1 MEFNNQ
7 YLSYEEYKSL
17 GGTLGEMPFNI
28 LELKARQIINERT
41 QNRLK
46 DVKKIPQEVKI
57 CVYDLIQ
64 IINKYNNSNNSTSS
78 NISSE
83 NIDGYSVTY
92 KSGTEL
98 TDEQKK
104 QFNERIRYCM
114 SFQRSVLNH
123 QMNIIK
129 KEVTIDEFRE
139 ALTWFQVFSKRT
151 LHSLENIPGS
161 CL

>member
-46 DVKKIPQEVKI
+46 NIEEMPQEVKI
-57 CVYDLIQ
+57 CVYDLINTM
-64 IINKYNNSNNSTSS
+64 NKYNLSNNSTSS
-78 NISSE
+78 NVSSE
-83 NIDGYSVTY
+83 NTDGYSVTY

-98 TDEQKK
+98 TEEQKK
-104 QFNERIRYCM
+104 QYDDVMETDLYGVIVDNTPILYLG
-114 SFQRSVLNH
+114 VNT
-123 QMNIIK
+123 NYY
-129 KEVTIDEFRE
+129 KEDLST
-139 ALTWFQVFSKRT
+139 
-151 LHSLENIPGS
+151 
-161 CL
+161 C

>member
-7 YLSYEEYKSL
+7 YLTYEDYKSL

-28 LELKARQIINERT
+28 LELKARQVINERT

-46 DVKKIPQEVKI
+46 DVEKIPQEVKI

-64 IINKYNNSNNSTSS
+64 TINKYNNSNNSTSS

-83 NIDGYSVTY
+83 NTDGYSVTY

-98 TDEQKK
+98 TEEQKK
-104 QFNERIRYCM
+104 QYDDVMETDLYGVIVDNTPILYLG
-114 SFQRSVLNH
+114 VNT
-123 QMNIIK
+123 NYY
-129 KEVTIDEFRE
+129 KEDLST
-139 ALTWFQVFSKRT
+139 
-151 LHSLENIPGS
+151 
-161 CL
+161 C

>member
-7 YLSYEEYKSL
+7 YLTYEEYKSL

-46 DVKKIPQEVKI
+46 DVEKIPQEVKI
-57 CVYDLIQ
+57 CVYDLINTM
-64 IINKYNNSNNSTSS
+64 NKYNLSDNSTSS

-83 NIDGYSVTY
+83 NTDGYSVTY

-98 TDEQKK
+98 TEEQKK
-104 QFNERIRYCM
+104 QHDDVMETDLYGVIVDNTPILYLG
-114 SFQRSVLNH
+114 VNT
-123 QMNIIK
+123 NYY
-129 KEVTIDEFRE
+129 KEDLST
-139 ALTWFQVFSKRT
+139 
-151 LHSLENIPGS
+151 
-161 CL
+161 C

>member
-28 LELKARQIINERT
+28 LELKARQVINERT

-46 DVKKIPQEVKI
+46 NIEGMPQEVKI
-57 CVYDLIQ
+57 CVYDLINTM
-64 IINKYNNSNNSTSS
+64 NKYNLSDNSTSS

-83 NIDGYSVTY
+83 NTDGYSVTY

-98 TDEQKK
+98 TEEQKK
-104 QFNERIRYCM
+104 QYDDVMETDLYGVIVDNTPILYLG
-114 SFQRSVLNH
+114 VNT
-123 QMNIIK
+123 NYY
-129 KEVTIDEFRE
+129 KEDLST
-139 ALTWFQVFSKRT
+139 
-151 LHSLENIPGS
+151 
-161 CL
+161 C

>member
-7 YLSYEEYKSL
+7 YLSYEEYKNL

-46 DVKKIPQEVKI
+46 DVEQIPQEVKI

-83 NIDGYSVTY
+83 NTDGYSVSY

-98 TDEQKK
+98 ITEQKA
-104 QFNERIRYCM
+104 QFEDVMFTDLYGVIVNGEAILYLGAN
-114 SFQRSVLNH
+114 RSTC
-123 QMNIIK
+123 K
-129 KEVTIDEFRE
+129 GEWET
-139 ALTWFQVFSKRT
+139 
-151 LHSLENIPGS
+151 
-161 CL
+161 C

>member
-7 YLSYEEYKSL
+7 YLSYEEYMSL

-28 LELKARQIINERT
+28 LELKARQVINERT

-46 DVKKIPQEVKI
+46 NIEEIPQEVKI
-57 CVYDLIQ
+57 CVYDLINTM
-64 IINKYNNSNNSTSS
+64 NKYNNSNNSTSS

-98 TDEQKK
+98 TEEQKK
-104 QFNERIRYCM
+104 QYDDVMETDLYGVIVDNTPILYLG
-114 SFQRSVLNH
+114 VNT
-123 QMNIIK
+123 NYY
-129 KEVTIDEFRE
+129 KEDLST
-139 ALTWFQVFSKRT
+139 
-151 LHSLENIPGS
+151 
-161 CL
+161 C

>member
-46 DVKKIPQEVKI
+46 NIEEIPQEVKI
-57 CVYDLIQ
+57 CVYDLINTM
-64 IINKYNNSNNSTSS
+64 NKYNLSNNSTSS

-83 NIDGYSVTY
+83 NIDGYSVSY

-98 TDEQKK
+98 TEEQKK
-104 QFNERIRYCM
+104 QYNDIMETDLYGVIVDNTPILY
-114 SFQRSVLNH
+114 LGA
-123 QMNIIK
+123 NINYY
-129 KEVTIDEFRE
+129 KEDLSI
-139 ALTWFQVFSKRT
+139 
-151 LHSLENIPGS
+151 
-161 CL
+161 C

>member
-1 MEFNNQ
+1 MEFKNQ

-46 DVKKIPQEVKI
+46 DIEKIPQEVKI
-57 CVYDLIQ
+57 CVYDLINTM
-64 IINKYNNSNNSTSS
+64 NKYNLSNNSTSS

-83 NIDGYSVTY
+83 NTDGYSVTY

-98 TDEQKK
+98 TEEQKK
-104 QFNERIRYCM
+104 QYDDVMETDLYGVIVDNTPILYLG
-114 SFQRSVLNH
+114 VNT
-123 QMNIIK
+123 NYY
-129 KEVTIDEFRE
+129 KEDLST
-139 ALTWFQVFSKRT
+139 
-151 LHSLENIPGS
+151 
-161 CL
+161 C

>member
-7 YLSYEEYKSL
+7 YLTYEEYKSL

-28 LELKARQIINERT
+28 LELKARQIINGRT

-46 DVKKIPQEVKI
+46 DVEKIPQEVKI
-57 CVYDLIQ
+57 CVYDLINTM
-64 IINKYNNSNNSTSS
+64 NKYNLSNNSTSS

-98 TDEQKK
+98 TEDQKK
-104 QFNERIRYCM
+104 QYDDVMETDLYGVIVDNTPILYLG
-114 SFQRSVLNH
+114 VNT
-123 QMNIIK
+123 NYY
-129 KEVTIDEFRE
+129 KEDLST
-139 ALTWFQVFSKRT
+139 
-151 LHSLENIPGS
+151 
-161 CL
+161 C

>member
-46 DVKKIPQEVKI
+46 NVEKIPQEVKI

-83 NIDGYSVTY
+83 NIDGYSISY

-98 TDEQKK
+98 TEEQKK
-104 QFNERIRYCM
+104 QYNDIMETDLYGVIVDNTPILY
-114 SFQRSVLNH
+114 LGA
-123 QMNIIK
+123 NINYYEEDLSI
-129 KEVTIDEFRE
+129 
-139 ALTWFQVFSKRT
+139 
-151 LHSLENIPGS
+151 
-161 CL
+161 

>member
-46 DVKKIPQEVKI
+46 NIEEMPQEVKI
-57 CVYDLIQ
+57 CVYDLINTM
-64 IINKYNNSNNSTSS
+64 NKYNLSNNSTSS

-83 NIDGYSVTY
+83 NTDGYSVTY
-92 KSGTEL
+92 KSGTEMTAEQKAQYEDVML
-98 TDEQKK
+98 TDLYGVIVNGESILYLGA
-104 QFNERIRYCM
+104 N
-114 SFQRSVLNH
+114 
-123 QMNIIK
+123 
-129 KEVTIDEFRE
+129 
-139 ALTWFQVFSKRT
+139 
-151 LHSLENIPGS
+151 GS
-161 CL
+161 TYKGDWITC

>member
-7 YLSYEEYKSL
+7 YLTYEEYKSL

-28 LELKARQIINERT
+28 LELKARQIINGRT

-46 DVKKIPQEVKI
+46 DVEKIPQEVKI

-83 NIDGYSVTY
+83 NKDGYSVSY

-98 TDEQKK
+98 TEEQKK
-104 QFNERIRYCM
+104 QYDDVMETDLYGVIVDNTPILYLG
-114 SFQRSVLNH
+114 VNT
-123 QMNIIK
+123 NYY
-129 KEVTIDEFRE
+129 KEDLST
-139 ALTWFQVFSKRT
+139 
-151 LHSLENIPGS
+151 
-161 CL
+161 C

>member
-1 MEFNNQ
+1 MEFKNQ

-46 DVKKIPQEVKI
+46 DIEKIPQEVKN

-64 IINKYNNSNNSTSS
+64 IINKYNNSNNSTGS

-83 NIDGYSVTY
+83 NTDGYSVTY

-98 TDEQKK
+98 TDEEKK
-104 QFNERIRYCM
+104 QYNDIMETDLYG
-114 SFQRSVLNH
+114 
-123 QMNIIK
+123 IIIDNTPILYLGVNTNYY
-129 KEVTIDEFRE
+129 KEDLST
-139 ALTWFQVFSKRT
+139 
-151 LHSLENIPGS
+151 
-161 CL
+161 C

>member
-7 YLSYEEYKSL
+7 YLTYEDYKSL

-46 DVKKIPQEVKI
+46 NIEEIPQEVKI

-64 IINKYNNSNNSTSS
+64 TINKYNNSNNSTSS

-83 NIDGYSVTY
+83 NIDGYLVSY

-98 TDEQKK
+98 TEEQKK
-104 QFNERIRYCM
+104 QYDDVMETDLYGVIVDNTPILYLG
-114 SFQRSVLNH
+114 VNT
-123 QMNIIK
+123 NYY
-129 KEVTIDEFRE
+129 KEDLST
-139 ALTWFQVFSKRT
+139 
-151 LHSLENIPGS
+151 
-161 CL
+161 C

>member
-46 DVKKIPQEVKI
+46 NVEDIPQEVKI
-57 CVYDLIQ
+57 CVYDLINTM
-64 IINKYNNSNNSTSS
+64 NKYNLSNNSTSS

-83 NIDGYSVTY
+83 NTDGYSVTY
-92 KSGTEL
+92 KSGAEL
-98 TDEQKK
+98 TEEQKK
-104 QFNERIRYCM
+104 QYDDVMETDLYGVIVDNTPILYLG
-114 SFQRSVLNH
+114 VNT
-123 QMNIIK
+123 NYY
-129 KEVTIDEFRE
+129 KEDLST
-139 ALTWFQVFSKRT
+139 
-151 LHSLENIPGS
+151 
-161 CL
+161 C

>member
-28 LELKARQIINERT
+28 LELKARQIINGRT

-46 DVKKIPQEVKI
+46 DIEKIPQEVKI

-64 IINKYNNSNNSTSS
+64 TINKYNNSNNSTSS

-98 TDEQKK
+98 TAEQKK
-104 QFNERIRYCM
+104 QYNDIMETDLYGVIVDNTPILYLG
-114 SFQRSVLNH
+114 VNT
-123 QMNIIK
+123 NYY
-129 KEVTIDEFRE
+129 KEDLST
-139 ALTWFQVFSKRT
+139 
-151 LHSLENIPGS
+151 
-161 CL
+161 C

>member
-1 MEFNNQ
+1 MEFDDQ
-7 YLSYEEYKSL
+7 YLTYEEYKSL

-28 LELKARQIINERT
+28 LELKARQVINERT

-46 DVKKIPQEVKI
+46 NIEEIPQEVKI

-83 NIDGYSVTY
+83 NTDGYSVTY

-98 TDEQKK
+98 TEEQKK
-104 QFNERIRYCM
+104 QYDDVMETDLYGVIVDNTPILYLG
-114 SFQRSVLNH
+114 VNT
-123 QMNIIK
+123 NYY
-129 KEVTIDEFRE
+129 KEDLST
-139 ALTWFQVFSKRT
+139 
-151 LHSLENIPGS
+151 
-161 CL
+161 C